1 MEYEIVWGGDPED
14 ASVTT
19 WGTATLEGLS
29 TWVQEG
35 LSDPRYRPGM
45 RIPVDYSRLDWSG
58 ISQEDVHKRVEHFAK
73 TVIPAGRACAAVVMR
88 EPVDFGIAR
97 MVQAY
102 VELHREL
109 EIEIAVFLSI
119 EDAREWLREQIAAD
133 TGSAD
138 SSADG
143 SIRGAS

>member
-1 MEYEIVWGGDPED
+1 
-14 ASVTT
+14 
-19 WGTATLEGLS
+19 
-29 TWVQEG
+29 
-35 LSDPRYRPGM
+35 
-45 RIPVDYSRLDWSG
+45 
-58 ISQEDVHKRVEHFAK
+58 
-73 TVIPAGRACAAVVMR
+73 
-88 EPVDFGIAR
+88 

-138 SSADG
+138 LSADG